1 MFYYSRIKKKCKR
14 KNTIKKEE
22 KLDGYSLLLAFLSFI
37 AIANKG
43 SEGNLGLKTEKAVM
57 MKRGMFAVVREYI

>member
-1 MFYYSRIKKKCKR
+1 MAIPCCWRSY
-14 KNTIKKEE
+14 
-22 KLDGYSLLLAFLSFI
+22 SFI